1 MALLYHII
9 VNCRDAGT
17 EKQKTGKYVK
27 AGIKLTIYPR
37 IGYTVFP
44 FSGGRIYNHAGC
56 RLTPPEGMLKNKE
69 IKDEKING
77 GLLCDVCLNCA

>member
-1 MALLYHII
+1 MGFFE
-9 VNCRDAGT
+9 NWD
-17 EKQKTGKYVK
+17 KSPQKKWDKGA

-77 GLLCDVCLNCA
+77 GLLCDVCFNCA